1 MGARSEDDPELYF
14 QNHIF
19 VCTNR
24 RPDGHPRGSCAE
36 KGSEALRDYAKSRA
50 KALGLK
56 NTRVNAAGCLDR
68 CEHGPCLLIYP
79 EGVWYSAQDEA
90 AIDEILTTHVRD
102 GGRVADKLVP
112 DRLLVTPQTSQES

>member
-1 MGARSEDDPELYF
+1 MGARRGDDPALYF
-14 QNHIF
+14 DSHVF

-36 KGSEALRDYAKSRA
+36 KGSEALRDYAKARA

-56 NTRVNAAGCLDR
+56 RVRINAAGCLDR

-79 EGVWYSAQDEA
+79 EGVWYRVDSEA
-90 AIDEILTTHVRD
+90 AVDAVLQTHLRD
-102 GGRVADKLVP
+102 GERAEALRLPGREDADG
-112 DRLLVTPQTSQES
+112 